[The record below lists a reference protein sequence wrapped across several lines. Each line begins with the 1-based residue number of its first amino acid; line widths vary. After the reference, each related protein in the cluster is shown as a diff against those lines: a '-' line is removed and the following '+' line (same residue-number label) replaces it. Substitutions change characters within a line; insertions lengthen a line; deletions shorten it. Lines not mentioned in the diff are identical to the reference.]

1 VSGIEIE
8 RRGAGLWAHLD
19 RSEAL
24 NALDEALLEGLA
36 DAAQVAEEDHEVR
49 ALVITGRGRAFS
61 AGADLKLVERLASQG
76 RLSDYTGRL
85 SDVFNRVESLPLPVI
100 AAVNGLALAGGL
112 ELVLCCDLV
121 IAEESAQLG
130 DAHANYGLLPGG
142 GASARLPRKIGPTAA
157 KYWLF
162 TGLVRPA
169 SELAGT
175 GLLNA
180 VVADGTLIEHVDEL
194 VALLATRSPLGLATM
209 KRLVDEGLD
218 QSKADALQAE
228 SAARD
233 AHAHS
238 VDMREG
244 MAAFREKRAPRFI
257 GR

>member
-1 VSGIEIE
+1 MCSI
-8 RRGAGLWAHLD
+8 AW
-19 RSEAL
+19 
-24 NALDEALLEGLA
+24 
-36 DAAQVAEEDHEVR
+36 R
-49 ALVITGRGRAFS
+49 ACR
-61 AGADLKLVERLASQG
+61 
-76 RLSDYTGRL
+76 
-85 SDVFNRVESLPLPVI
+85 LPVV

-121 IAEESAQLG
+121 IAEASAQLG

-180 VVADGTLIEHVDEL
+180 VVADGTLSQHVDEL
-194 VALLATRSPLGLATM
+194 VALLATQESARARADEATGRRRASTGRRRTRFEPSQRRGTPTRSPPTCAREWPPSARSGL
-209 KRLVDEGLD
+209 
-218 QSKADALQAE
+218 
-228 SAARD
+228 
-233 AHAHS
+233 
-238 VDMREG
+238 
-244 MAAFREKRAPRFI
+244 PRFV